1 MTAPLGHARVV
12 LFDIDGTLLD
22 TERFILGAYHSALDA
37 LDLPVPSDEVLRRMT
52 GDPLDQIYDGFAGA
66 RAAEAI
72 ELHRA
77 FQSEHIELAR
87 PFPRAYDVLQRL
99 REAGPRLAAVTSRSR
114 RTSGPTLAA
123 AGLDRFLEVQVAAE
137 DAPALKPDPAPLRRA
152 LELLGLRGKEA
163 TAATAYV
170 GDTRADI
177 EAGRALGVPT
187 VAATYGFHG
196 EAVLEAGPDYHIAA
210 LAELP
215 ALFGIG

>member
-1 MTAPLGHARVV
+1 VTAPLRHARVV

-22 TERFILGAYHSALDA
+22 TERFILGAYHAALEA
-37 LDLPVPSDEVLRRMT
+37 LHLPVPTDEVLRRMT
-52 GDPLDQIYDGFAGA
+52 GDPLEQIYERLAGS
-66 RAAEAI
+66 RVAEAV

-87 PFPRAYDVLQRL
+87 PFPSAREVLERL
-99 REAGPRLAAVTSRSR
+99 REAGLRLAAVTSRSR

-123 AGLDRFLEVQVAAE
+123 AGLDRFLEAQVAAE

-152 LELLGLRGKEA
+152 LELLGLRGEEA
-163 TAATAYV
+163 TAATVYV

-187 VAATYGFHG
+187 IAATYGFHG
-196 EAVLEAGPDYHIAA
+196 EAVLEAGPDHHIGA

-215 ALFGIG
+215 ALLGIA

>member
-99 REAGPRLAAVTSRSR
+99 REAGPRLAA
-114 RTSGPTLAA
+114 
-123 AGLDRFLEVQVAAE
+123 
-137 DAPALKPDPAPLRRA
+137 
-152 LELLGLRGKEA
+152 
-163 TAATAYV
+163 AYV

-177 EAGRALGVPT
+177 EAGRALGAPT